1 GLYRE
6 RTGALYAVAAAQAAA
21 DTARSN
27 LVAIARTSYSMPPDH
42 GSAIVKTILG
52 TPDLYDDWR
61 SELDSMR
68 QRLATLRRAFA
79 DALGDRWSN
88 SLAIGRQ
95 EGMFSL
101 LPVTP
106 ADVMALRE
114 KHGVYMPTSG
124 RINIA
129 GLKLADVARVAGLFK
144 AL

>member
-1 GLYRE
+1 
-6 RTGALYAVAAAQAAA
+6 
-21 DTARSN
+21 
-27 LVAIARTSYSMPPDH
+27 
-42 GSAIVKTILG
+42 
-52 TPDLYDDWR
+52 
-61 SELDSMR
+61 MR